1 MRQQQMSL
9 SELKREVDGV
19 DDAIHDLLIR
29 RAELAD
35 LIASHPELETS
46 EDAPQSRPARK
57 AKILRR
63 LAGRHTGSL
72 PKRSLVHIWS
82 EILAA
87 APGEHG
93 TVHVF
98 AGDGDAH
105 YRDLARTY
113 FGSLMA
119 MESHNS
125 ANAVVHACA
134 DDPRAIGVVPLADS
148 GEDGAAWWSLL
159 APAGQQGPH
168 VVARIPFIPEDGG
181 EDVFPQA
188 FAIGTLEQEETG
200 DDTTLLLVETEDE
213 VSRTRLQSLLGQA
226 GFEAQILAAGDAQG
240 RGFRHLLLANKGFI
254 DPRDPQLAAFIAKAG
269 GLILRAAPVGGY
281 ANPLDTKSRNE
292 LS

>member
-9 SELKREVDGV
+9 SDLKREVDGV

-35 LIASHPELETS
+35 LIASEPGAS

-125 ANAVVHACA
+125 ANSVVHACA
-134 DDPRAIGVVPLADS
+134 DDPRAIGVVPLAGS
-148 GEDGAAWWSLL
+148 GEEGTAWWSLL
-159 APAGQQGPH
+159 APAGQHGPH